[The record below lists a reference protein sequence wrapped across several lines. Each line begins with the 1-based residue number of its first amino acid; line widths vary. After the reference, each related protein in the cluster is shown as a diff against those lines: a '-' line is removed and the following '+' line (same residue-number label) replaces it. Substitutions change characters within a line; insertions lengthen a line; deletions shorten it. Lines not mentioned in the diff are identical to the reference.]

1 MEVRRPRRAAANVVS
16 ARSDGNGMWSP
27 ERGTSDR
34 TGGAI
39 AGAAMRCGR
48 QAARHR
54 FPKRGLTS
62 GKSARQGP
70 GGVEGLNGGL
80 PSERREA
87 RHADGK
93 ELDAARLA

>member
-1 MEVRRPRRAAANVVS
+1 
-16 ARSDGNGMWSP
+16 MWTP
-27 ERGTSDR
+27 ERGLAVR
-34 TGGAI
+34 PGGAI
-39 AGAAMRCGR
+39 ADAAMRCGR

-54 FPKRGLTS
+54 LQARGLTG